1 MTTTAEHCWFNDVFV
16 PIPVELLKEKEK
28 KKRKRELFTFPN
40 VVHNQRLSIKG
51 LCVSRAR
58 ARPIFEKPHESKMT
72 KKKNWM
78 CLHCSIHLY
87 CTDKELIQTK
97 WKPLGAWIWLFWY
110 QCWTADFGEH
120 HNSNREIKMHG
131 IKKKKSEIKKQTFCV
146 SAAVKPPFCSPA
158 WEGRTSHSL
167 ITNKP
172 STKGTDFIIR
182 MNWPFK
188 LS

>member
-28 KKRKRELFTFPN
+28 KKKEERVIHISKCSSQSATQYKGI
-40 VVHNQRLSIKG
+40 VCLSCPSQANFWKTSWIKND
-51 LCVSRAR
+51 
-58 ARPIFEKPHESKMT
+58 K
-72 KKKNWM
+72 KKKNECVCTVVSICTVQIRNNPNQM
-78 CLHCSIHLY
+78 ETTRCLNLVILVSVLNSRLWW
-87 CTDKELIQTK
+87 TSQLKQRDK
-97 WKPLGAWIWLFWY
+97 
-110 QCWTADFGEH
+110 TARNE
-120 HNSNREIKMHG
+120 
-131 IKKKKSEIKKQTFCV
+131 KKKSEIKKQTFCV